1 MNKLYEKLHGVNNYF
16 SEFSTD
22 AEFTQAINTLLAE
35 YQNKK
40 QAIDSDGSLFAT
52 YMILKNFN
60 DLVETEFKN
69 VIRVKR
75 KYKDSV
81 ESGPNMYEYMGGK
94 VEYDS
99 SWGDEYADAS
109 DYSGAVVK
117 QLLEYFHGR
126 TLVKNP
132 DGTSEWKDTDK
143 SIGFATFSNLMTRV
157 KEWAETS
164 TTSTIQKIVHGD
176 VNADWDKLITEF
188 VKYNKVELTTD
199 ELAALEG
206 IRYYLMQNPQLKTIF
221 VNQAKKTVRYRYLT
235 VKPKYNNHEEKQ
247 KIIRYIS
254 PI

>member
-1 MNKLYEKLHGVNNYF
+1 MDIILGKELGIEGAFGPRFQVGQAKQSNTPATIVVESTPLSEKRTEQLGIKGAFLTETTLNNPIAAYGNMVSEFRKRLVESILYDPNEKTLLNPDYVIDPLSKMDLLNKRLFDYKVELMNKLYEKLHGVNNYF

-40 QAIDSDGSLFAT
+40 QAIDPDGSLFAT

-132 DGTSEWKDTDK
+132 DGTSE
-143 SIGFATFSNLMTRV
+143 
-157 KEWAETS
+157 
-164 TTSTIQKIVHGD
+164 
-176 VNADWDKLITEF
+176 
-188 VKYNKVELTTD
+188 
-199 ELAALEG
+199 
-206 IRYYLMQNPQLKTIF
+206 
-221 VNQAKKTVRYRYLT
+221 
-235 VKPKYNNHEEKQ
+235 
-247 KIIRYIS
+247 
-254 PI
+254 